1 MKKYI
6 KYSFLTALSLVGL
19 FNNANAQQEQMY
31 SHYDYNSLAL
41 NPAYAGSK
49 RTLVANSLYR
59 KQWTNFPGAPTY
71 YNLGVHAPV
80 IGDFAA
86 GLNVQTGQIGKF
98 VKASAISETQIAGSI
113 AYNKKI
119 SQDFRLAVGLRMG
132 LYNYNFSLSQLQLD
146 KPSDVA
152 FNNNDYNLNAPMI
165 GFGAYLYSEKYFVG
179 VSAPRMVFVPAN
191 QKNNTNIEYAATTQ
205 FYLTAGMVVDVNDD
219 IKLKP
224 TTQIKAAMGG
234 MPIQADF
241 NLHAIYKDN
250 YSIGAFYRTE
260 GDAGIMAMA
269 QVSPSFSIVYSYDSK
284 LFSPLNTYIQGSHE
298 FGIQYMLPYVSN
310 NRIRVPRY
318 F

>member
-1 MKKYI
+1 MKTLI
-6 KYSFLTALSLVGL
+6 KYSFLIASCLAA
-19 FNNANAQQEQMY
+19 FANNLNAQQEQMY
-31 SHYDYNSLAL
+31 SHYDYNSLAI

-59 KQWTNFPGAPTY
+59 KQWVSLPGAPTY

-86 GLNVQTGQIGKF
+86 GLNIQTGEIGKF
-98 VKASAISETQIAGSI
+98 VKASAISETQIAASI

-119 SQDFRLAVGLRMG
+119 SKDFRLAVGLRLGM
-132 LYNYNFSLSQLQLD
+132 YNYNFTLSKLQLGTPTD
-146 KPSDVA
+146 AV
-152 FNNNDYNLNAPMI
+152 FNNNDYNFNAPMA

-179 VSAPRMVFVPAN
+179 VSAPRMVFVKEE
-191 QKNNTNIEYAATTQ
+191 QKNNTSIQYAAITQ
-205 FYLTAGMVVDVNDD
+205 YYLTAGMVVDISDN

-224 TTQIKAAMGG
+224 TTQIKVANGG
-234 MPIQADF
+234 MPIQADI

-260 GDAGIMAMA
+260 GDIGVMAMA

-284 LFSPLNTYIQGSHE
+284 LSPLNTYVQGSHE

>member
-6 KYSFLTALSLVGL
+6 KYSFLIAIGFVS
-19 FNNANAQQEQMY
+19 FNNSLNAQQEQMY

-59 KQWTNFPGAPTY
+59 KQWVSLPGSPTY

-80 IGDFAA
+80 LGDFAA

-98 VKASAISETQIAGSI
+98 VKASAISETQIAGSV

-119 SQDFRLAVGLRMG
+119 SEDFRLAVGLRLG
-132 LYNYNFSLSQLQLD
+132 LYNYNFSLSKLQID
-146 KPSDVA
+146 QPTDVA

-179 VSAPRMVFVPAN
+179 LSAPRMVFVPAN
-191 QKNNTNIEYAATTQ
+191 QKNNTSIEYAATTQ
-205 FYLTAGMVVDVNDD
+205 YYLTAGMVVDVNDD

-224 TTQIKAAMGG
+224 TTQVKVAMGG

-260 GDAGIMAMA
+260 GDVGVMAMA
-269 QVSPSFSIVYSYDSK
+269 QVSPSFTIVYAYDSQ
-284 LFSPLNTYIQGSHE
+284 LAPLNTYIQGSHE
-298 FGIQYMLPYVSN
+298 FGIQYMLPYVSS
-310 NRIRVPRY
+310 NRVRVPRY